1 VAADNGLRLIRK
13 AVEVLDI
20 LARDRELSP
29 AQIAELTGEPRSSV
43 YRMLAGLQQL
53 GMAEA
58 GTRRGTFRLGLH
70 LLELGEAVKS
80 GFDERAL
87 AMPVMER
94 LHQATGETV
103 FLCIRRGYEAVCIER
118 LDGRRVQSLALRVG
132 GSLPLHAGAAS
143 RVLLAFAGREFWHE
157 YLTERAEQIEQLTAS
172 TPMTAEELIPLLE
185 ETSRTGLAISD
196 GDVTVGIAALGV
208 PITDYRGTVRAALSI
223 SGVRPAILGGGTREI
238 REHLIEAGAEISR
251 SLGAGLA
258 AAKA

>member
-1 VAADNGLRLIRK
+1 VADTGLRLIRK

-20 LARDRELSP
+20 LAREGELSP
-29 AQIAELTGEPRSSV
+29 AQIADLTGEPRSSV

-53 GMAEA
+53 GMAES
-58 GTRRGTFRLGLH
+58 GSRRGTFRLGLH

-87 AMPVMER
+87 ALPVMEQ

-103 FLCIRRGYEAVCIER
+103 FLCIRRGFEAVCIER

-132 GSLPLHAGAAS
+132 GALPLHAGAAS
-143 RVLLAFAGREFWHE
+143 RVLLASAGREFWHE
-157 YLTERAEQIEQLTAS
+157 YLTERAGEIEQFTPSTPLTAE
-172 TPMTAEELIPLLE
+172 ALIPLLE
-185 ETSRTGLAISD
+185 ETSRTGVAVSD

-208 PITDYRGTVRAALSI
+208 PITDYRGEVRAALSI
-223 SGVRPAILGGGTREI
+223 SGVRPAILGPGSREI
-238 REHLIEAGAEISR
+238 RERLVAAGGEISR